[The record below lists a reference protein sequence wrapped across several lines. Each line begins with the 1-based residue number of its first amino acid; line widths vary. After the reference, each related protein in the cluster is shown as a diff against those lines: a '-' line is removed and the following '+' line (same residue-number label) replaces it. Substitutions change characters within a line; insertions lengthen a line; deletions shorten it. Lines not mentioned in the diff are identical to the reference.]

1 MFICMGSIIN
11 ALAIVVG
18 GLIGIAVGRFLTEH
32 YQETIIKIVGFGVV
46 MMAIGSTLSQM
57 LVINVSGSADAYQVT
72 INTQGTIMMIV
83 SLAGGALLGEL
94 LNLEKGFE
102 RFGTFL
108 RDKTGNSKDNQFID
122 AFLTSSLTVCI
133 GAMAVI
139 GAIEEGIN
147 ADASIL
153 ISKAIIDLIIILV
166 MASSMGKGCM
176 FASVPVL
183 IWQGG
188 ITLLSK
194 LIAPIMTDVAV
205 SNLSLVGNVLILC
218 VGVNIIWPKTI
229 RVANVLPAIIIAV
242 VWALVG

>member
-1 MFICMGSIIN
+1 
-11 ALAIVVG
+11 
-18 GLIGIAVGRFLTEH
+18 
-32 YQETIIKIVGFGVV
+32 
-46 MMAIGSTLSQM
+46 
-57 LVINVSGSADAYQVT
+57 
-72 INTQGTIMMIV
+72 
-83 SLAGGALLGEL
+83 
-94 LNLEKGFE
+94 
-102 RFGTFL
+102 
-108 RDKTGNSKDNQFID
+108 
-122 AFLTSSLTVCI
+122 
-133 GAMAVI
+133 MAVI